1 MKNRSKTVALL
12 GISAALALILAYVE
26 ILLQPLVPTI
36 PGIKMGLPNIV
47 IIFLLYR
54 RGECCAAIVSFLRI
68 ILVGMLFGN
77 ALAMIYSMAG
87 AVLSLLTMMFLRRLN
102 LFSVVGASVAGSV
115 AHNVGQILMAIF
127 LIGVAELGY
136 YLIVLAL
143 TGCLFGAFIGALGA
157 LLVRRVPRLPFERDL
172 P

>member
-87 AVLSLLTMMFLRRLN
+87 AILSLLTMMFLRRLN

-115 AHNVGQILMAIF
+115 AHNVGQIMIAIF
-127 LIGVAELGY
+127 LLDTLEVGY
-136 YLIVLAL
+136 YLAILTVTGTLAGVFVGL
-143 TGCLFGAFIGALGA
+143 CAAALIKKVPENLF
-157 LLVRRVPRLPFERDL
+157 
-172 P
+172 

>member
-1 MKNRSKTVALL
+1 
-12 GISAALALILAYVE
+12 
-26 ILLQPLVPTI
+26 
-36 PGIKMGLPNIV
+36 
-47 IIFLLYR
+47 
-54 RGECCAAIVSFLRI
+54 
-68 ILVGMLFGN
+68 MLFGN